1 MKCNPAPLPE
11 PEIIDVEA
19 IFRDWKAGRIEMV
32 VVLGPT
38 ASGKT
43 RYAVDLCRQFNA
55 LAGESV
61 AEIISA
67 GRIAKS
73 SFSKYGE
80 AYCRETFP
88 ARTA

>member
-38 ASGKT
+38 ACGKT
-43 RYAVDLCRQFNA
+43 RYAVD
-55 LAGESV
+55 
-61 AEIISA
+61 I
-67 GRIAKS
+67 
-73 SFSKYGE
+73 
-80 AYCRETFP
+80 
-88 ARTA
+88 